1 MIIDSHC
8 HLDYPNL
15 FNQLDEVVKRAELNQ
30 VKYLLTI
37 CTTLNS
43 FNKIKLI
50 IKKYNNIYGT
60 FGIHPHETKD
70 FLNIDCQFILNLK
83 KKYKKVI
90 GIGETGLDYYYNH
103 SDKEVQ
109 KNSFV
114 EHIRAASEL
123 NIPVIVHSR
132 NAEID
137 TFSILKDFSSRN
149 PKILMHCFTG
159 SSDFSKKMLNLGAY
173 ISISGI
179 ITFNKSK
186 ELQETVSLIPI
197 DRLLIETDSPFLAP
211 IPKRGSANEP
221 SFIKYTAM
229 KLAEIK
235 QISYDDL
242 IVYTS
247 NNFIKLFSLNQ

>member
-1 MIIDSHC
+1 MIDSHC
-8 HLDYPNL
+8 HLDHSPLYEK
-15 FNQLDEVVKRAELNQ
+15 LDEIVNRAELSG
-30 VKYLLTI
+30 VGCLLTI
-37 CTTLNS
+37 STSLKS
-43 FNKIKLI
+43 FEIVKRI
-50 IKKYNNIYGT
+50 ILKYKNIYGSI
-60 FGIHPHETKD
+60 GIHPHETKD
-70 FLNIDCQFILNLK
+70 HINVDK
-83 KKYKKVI
+83 KMLISLRNENNKII
-90 GIGETGLDYYYNH
+90 GIGETGLDFYYQN
-103 SDKEVQ
+103 SDKLIQ
-109 KNSFV
+109 KKKFV
-114 EHIRAASEL
+114 EHIEAAIDL
-123 NIPVIVHSR
+123 DLPIIVHSR

-173 ISISGI
+173 ISLSGI

-186 ELQETVSLIPI
+186 ELQETASLIPF

-211 IPKRGSANEP
+211 MPKRGSTNEP

-247 NNFIKLFSLNQ
+247 NNFNKLFSLNQ